1 MPLTRYVRPAW
12 GRIRRSVGSL
22 MLVTTLLVS
31 AGCART
37 REVHQFEPQP
47 IGKVGQQDLQ
57 PGDTRSTTELLRAA
71 EEAFREGNKAQEAGD
86 QDTALKYYTA
96 MLELLI
102 EADLDPAVYYGLRS
116 DFKRI
121 LETGTEHARL
131 FEEGVSSDGGFGLLA
146 GDLPIPF
153 PVPEPVL
160 REIERIQNDYPRGFA
175 EGLNRSYAYAP
186 YLREEFAKAGL
197 PRDLIWLAMVES
209 LFKPYAKSRA
219 SACGM
224 WQFMGG
230 TARRYGLRMDSYVDE
245 RYNWQRETQ
254 AAIAYLKELHTI
266 FEGDWAL
273 AITAYN
279 MGEGGVERAI
289 MEVGGSRDIWRLVE
303 KSRRMQPE
311 TKQFY
316 AKLLATIIVA
326 RSPEHYGFNPEPQ
339 TPVGIVRVPVRGTYS
354 LSRLAG
360 AAGVSTSA
368 LKDLNPDLIA
378 GVTPPSGTCMLAVPA
393 SGGERLVASLESLQ
407 EDTRKPVYAASDGFH
422 LVRRGET
429 LSHIATRYHVSLREL
444 RRLNNIKSD
453 KSLQVGQKIAVP
465 GLASSTTTAS
475 AGATYRVRRGDNL
488 YDIAKAHRVSLAN
501 LRAWN
506 DLGTRS
512 QIHPG
517 QTLRVGPTAT
527 ANKPAGTKSTHVVKS
542 GEAPS
547 TIAQRHGVKTTDL
560 LSWNGLSAKS
570 KIRPGQKLVIYGSAA
585 AGTPASAPAASEKRV
600 HKVSSGEN
608 PWTIAKKYGVP
619 LEDFLA
625 WNGLSRT
632 SVLKPGQ
639 DCIVHASA
647 STGTDAANIQKKT
660 HTVRKGECAGTIAM
674 RYGVKTSD
682 FLKWNNLTAKSKL
695 KIGKTYVVYVPAT

>member
-1 MPLTRYVRPAW
+1 MPLTRPLCPAW
-12 GRIRRSVGSL
+12 RKIVQSAGSL
-22 MLVTTLLVS
+22 ISALVLLLA

-37 REVHQFEPQP
+37 KEVHQFEPQP

-57 PGDTRSTTELLRAA
+57 PGDARSTTELLRAS

-102 EADLDPAVYYGLRS
+102 EADLDPAVYYGLRT

-131 FEEGVSSDGGFGLLA
+131 FEEGVSPDGGFGLLA

-160 REIERIQNDYPRGFA
+160 REIERIQKDYPRGFE

-224 WQFMGG
+224 WQFMGA
-230 TARRYGLRMDSYVDE
+230 TARRYGLHMDSYVDE
-245 RYNWQRETQ
+245 RYNWQKETQ
-254 AAIAYLKELHTI
+254 AAIAYLKELYTI

-289 MEVGGSRDIWRLVE
+289 AEVGGERDIWTLVA

-316 AKLLATIIVA
+316 AKLLATIVVA
-326 RSPEHYGFNPEPQ
+326 RSPGQYGFHPEPQ
-339 TPVGIVRVPVRGTYS
+339 TPERVVRVPVRGSYS

-360 AAGVSTSA
+360 AANVSVSA

-378 GVTPPSGTCMLAVPA
+378 GVTPPTGTCQLAVPA
-393 SGGERLVASLESLQ
+393 NGGERLVAALESLPQ
-407 EDTRKPVYAASDGFH
+407 DARKPVYAASDGFH

-429 LSHIATRYHVSLREL
+429 LSHIATRYHVSVREL

-465 GLASSTTTAS
+465 GLTSAIAS

-488 YDIAKAHRVSLAN
+488 YEIAKAHRVSLSS

-506 DLGTRS
+506 NLGSRS

-527 ANKPAGTKSTHVVKS
+527 ASKPAGAKSTHVVKS

-570 KIRPGQKLVIYGSAA
+570 KIRPGQKLVVYGSEA
-585 AGTPASAPAASEKRV
+585 AGTPASKPATSAKRV
-600 HKVSSGEN
+600 HKVSSGDN
-608 PWTIAKKYGVP
+608 PWTIAKKYAVP
-619 LEDFLA
+619 LEDFLS

-639 DCIVHASA
+639 ECIIHASA
-647 STGTDAANIQKKT
+647 STGSDAASMQKKT
-660 HTVRKGECAGTIAM
+660 HTVRKGECAGTIAQ

-695 KIGKTYVVYVPAT
+695 RIGKTYVVYVPAT